1 MKRILAAAVWRV
13 LPDPARTPPIRY
25 VQCKECEDRSVVSP
39 AQSVGDLW
47 AMTHSGSTGHTR
59 YREFAASDLV
69 TERDRRKRP

>member
-1 MKRILAAAVWRV
+1 MKKTLAAAVWRV
-13 LPDPARTPPIRY
+13 RPDPASTGPIRY
-25 VQCKECEDRSVVSP
+25 VQCKECDERSVVVP

-69 TERDRRKRP
+69 TERDRRKRS